1 MPSALL
7 HRAVGRTL
15 GRFGLRLVRTGGH
28 ERATIEGALSHLA
41 GLGLSPRTVLDVGA
55 AYGDWSAACA
65 AVFPAAR
72 YVLVEPLEEYA
83 PFLERRLSE
92 LGGAVHVAAAVGSEP
107 GELELHVHPDLVG
120 SSTRAERE
128 PAVEGELRA
137 VRAARIDDLVEE
149 AGAEPPFL
157 LKLDVQGAE
166 LDALAGA
173 ERTLERSDAVVLEA
187 LLFEFYVGGPQLAD
201 LVAALAARG
210 FAVYDLVDLAYRPLD
225 GALAQADLV
234 LVRAD
239 GPLRADHRYATDE
252 QRRQLNARFRAD
264 RERRLRATP

>member
-7 HRAVGRTL
+7 RRAAVRTL
-15 GRFGLRLVRTGGH
+15 GRFGLRLERTGRTG
-28 ERATIEGALSHLA
+28 RTTIEGALAHLA
-41 GLGLSPRTVLDVGA
+41 RRGLSPRTVLDVGA

-65 AVFPAAR
+65 AAFPGAR

-83 PFLERRLSE
+83 PFLERRVRE
-92 LGGAVHVAAAVGSEP
+92 LGDAVYLPTAVGAGS
-107 GELELHVHPDLVG
+107 GEIVLHVHPDLVG
-120 SSTRAERE
+120 SSTRPERE
-128 PAVEGELRA
+128 AEVVGEQRS
-137 VRAARIDDLVEE
+137 VPVARIDDLVAE

-166 LDALAGA
+166 LDAVAGA
-173 ERTLERSDAVVLEA
+173 ERTLERCDAVVLEA

-210 FAVYDLVDLAYRPLD
+210 LAVYDLVDLAYRPLD
-225 GALAQADLV
+225 GALAQADVV

-239 GPLRADHRYATDE
+239 GPLRADQRYATAE
-252 QRRQLNARFRAD
+252 QRRRMNAGFRA
-264 RERRLRATP
+264 EHARRLRAAG

>member
-7 HRAVGRTL
+7 RRAADRTL
-15 GRFGLRLVRTGGH
+15 GRFGLRLVRAGGAG
-28 ERATIEGALSHLA
+28 RATIEGALAHLA
-41 GLGLSPRTVLDVGA
+41 GRGLSPRTVLDVGA
-55 AYGDWSAACA
+55 AYGDWSAGCA
-65 AVFPAAR
+65 GVFPAAR

-83 PFLERRLSE
+83 PFLERRLRE
-92 LGGAVHVAAAVGSEP
+92 LDNAVHLVTAVGAEP
-107 GELELHVHPDLVG
+107 GEIELHVHPDLVG
-120 SSTRAERE
+120 SSTRPERE
-128 PAVEGELRA
+128 DAVEGERRP
-137 VRAARIDDLVEE
+137 VRAARIDDLVAE

-166 LDALAGA
+166 LDAIAGG
-173 ERTLERSDAVVLEA
+173 ERTLERCDAVVVEA

-210 FAVYDLVDLAYRPLD
+210 FAVYDVVDLAYRPLD

-239 GPLRADHRYATDE
+239 GPLRADHRYANEE
-252 QRRQLNARFRAD
+252 QRRRLNERFRAD
-264 RERRLRATP
+264 RERRLRATA